1 MKAFEDLI
9 IFENENEVFEIID
22 VLECFIK
29 ANSRYE
35 EDENITSFWQQ
46 DIAYEMRPR
55 LRTARALL
63 HELIK
68 VYENM

>member
-9 IFENENEVFEIID
+9 VFENENEVLEIMD
-22 VLECFIK
+22 VLESFIK

-46 DIAYEMRPR
+46 DIADEMRPR
-55 LRTARALL
+55 LKIARALL
-63 HELIK
+63 YELAR
-68 VYENM
+68 VYEDM